1 MKVLPIFL
9 SLISLSLF
17 IGCGTVESI
26 NEIEEVNINVD
37 DIKYINAGESKYIEG
52 IIESNIDIDPQN
64 IEIFIKDDYGN
75 IIDDEY
81 LYIERMSSSP
91 GPSIDL
97 REDLELKIITK
108 NTACNGSYFLTI
120 NVDEEG
126 IHKSFKAFPFVIM
139 EGFNCEETP
148 LGTFVIE
155 VGANENTELGSSI
168 DFDEGKVYLMS
179 QAASKVPEIDLCY
192 AYSGVNKV
200 EKIGTA
206 YWAYKSEYDFAKNW
220 GESAPNIKFYK
231 VSMTKSEFN
240 DIISVEELEDMW
252 DSSLASESSYE
263 VSTGDIFMLE
273 TTEGII
279 ALILIEDQETGST
292 GKITIKVAK

>member
-1 MKVLPIFL
+1 MKKIPLFL
-9 SLISLSLF
+9 NLIALAFF
-17 IGCGTVESI
+17 IGCGTVEPI
-26 NEIEEVNINVD
+26 YENEEVNITVD
-37 DIKYINAGESKYIEG
+37 DIEYINAGESKYIEG
-52 IIESNIDIDPQN
+52 IIESDIDIDPQK

-75 IIDDEY
+75 VINDEY

-97 REDLELKIITK
+97 REDLELKIVTK
-108 NTACNGSYFLTI
+108 NSACNGSYFLTI
-120 NVDEEG
+120 NVDGEG

-155 VGANENTELGSSI
+155 VGANENTKLGSSI

-179 QAASKVPEIDLCY
+179 EAASKVPEIDLCY
-192 AYSGVNKV
+192 AYSGVNKI

-206 YWAYKSEYDFAKNW
+206 YWAYKSEFDFAKNW
-220 GESAPNIKFYK
+220 GENAPNIDFYK
-231 VSMTKSEFN
+231 VSMSKAEFEK
-240 DIISVEELEDMW
+240 IITVEELEDMW
-252 DSSLASESSYE
+252 EPSLASESSYE

-273 TTEGII
+273 TTKGII
-279 ALILIEDQETGST
+279 ALILVEDQETGST